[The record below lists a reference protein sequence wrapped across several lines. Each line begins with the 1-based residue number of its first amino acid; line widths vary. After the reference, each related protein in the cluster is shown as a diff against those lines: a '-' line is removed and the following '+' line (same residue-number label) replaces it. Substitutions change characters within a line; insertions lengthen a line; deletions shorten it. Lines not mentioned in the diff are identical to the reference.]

1 VDYQKLLHDIA
12 LINAST
18 QVAALRAINQILTI
32 RNWLMGAYL
41 IEYEQNGLDRA
52 AYGAQVLE
60 RLAQDLKQQGIKGL
74 AVSNLRSFRQ
84 FALTYPQLAQPHI
97 FSKIISLTPL
107 LPSEIR
113 QTLSGEFKSGEFNP
127 NEPRSTEEYIA
138 SVTPADFPSLQ
149 ARAQENPPF
158 DWQTA
163 DYYQQLFQA
172 LAWSHF
178 LELSRVDDRLKRSFY
193 ELEAVKSRW
202 SIRELKRQM
211 SNLLYE
217 RVGLSKDRSSVLA
230 LAEQGKLLDTPESI
244 VRDPYFLEFLGLKE
258 EVRYS
263 ETELENAL
271 LDHLQEFMQ
280 ELGRDFCFVERQ
292 FRITV
297 DNEHHHLDL
306 LFYHR
311 SLQCLIAI
319 DLKLGKFRHDF
330 AGQMNFY
337 LNYLKAN
344 VAYPHENPPVG
355 ILLCAER
362 DAETVSYATAG
373 MDNQMFVSR
382 YMIALPSEEK
392 LKQWLKQEQERLG

>member
-1 VDYQKLLHDIA
+1 VDYQKLLHEIA
-12 LINAST
+12 LINDST
-18 QVAALRAINQILTI
+18 QVAALRAINQILTV
-32 RNWLMGAYL
+32 RNWLIGAYL

-60 RLAQDLKQQGIKGL
+60 RLAQDLKEQGVKGF

-84 FALTYPQLAQPHI
+84 FAITYPQLAQPHI
-97 FSKIISLTPL
+97 FSEIIALTPL
-107 LPSEIR
+107 STSEIR
-113 QTLSGEFKSGEFNP
+113 QTLSGEFGSSPVEPDRPSSAEEFV
-127 NEPRSTEEYIA
+127 
-138 SVTPADFPSLQ
+138 SVTPAAFPSLQ
-149 ARAQENPPF
+149 VRAQENPPF
-158 DWQTA
+158 EWQTA
-163 DYYQQLFQA
+163 EYYQQLFQA

-178 LELSRVDDRLKRSFY
+178 LELSRLDDRLKRSFY
-193 ELEAVKSRW
+193 ELETVKSRW

-217 RVGLSKDRSSVLA
+217 RVGLSKNRAGVLA

-258 EVRYS
+258 ETRYS

-297 DNEHHHLDL
+297 DHEHHHLDL

-344 VAYPHENPPVG
+344 VSYPHENPPVG

-373 MDNQMFVSR
+373 MDNQLFVSR
-382 YMIALPSEEK
+382 YLIALPSEEK
-392 LKQWLKQEQERLG
+392 LKQWLKQEQERTR

>member
-1 VDYQKLLHDIA
+1 VDYQKLLHEIA

-18 QVAALRAINQILTI
+18 QVAALRAINQILTL
-32 RNWLMGAYL
+32 RNWLIGAYL

-52 AYGAQVLE
+52 TYGAQVLE
-60 RLAQDLKQQGIKGL
+60 SLAQDLKQQGITGL
-74 AVSNLRSFRQ
+74 AVSNLRNFRQ
-84 FALTYPQLAQPHI
+84 FALTYPQLAQPHL
-97 FSKIISLTPL
+97 FSRIISLTPL
-107 LPSEIR
+107 STSEIR
-113 QTLSGEFKSGEFNP
+113 QTLSGEFSPGEFSP
-127 NEPRSTEEYIA
+127 GEPQSMEEGGA
-138 SVTPADFPSLQ
+138 SITPSNFPSLQ

-158 DWQTA
+158 EWQTA

-178 LELSRVDDRLKRSFY
+178 LELSRLDDRLKRSFY

-202 SIRELKRQM
+202 SIRELKRQVN
-211 SNLLYE
+211 NLLYE
-217 RVGLSKDRSSVLA
+217 RVGLSKDRAGVLA

-258 EVRYS
+258 EARYS

-382 YMIALPSEEK
+382 YLIALPSEEK
-392 LKQWLKQEQERLG
+392 LKQWLKQEQDRLS